1 MSSQD
6 GTNKFNQDST
16 KDMFSL
22 AGISKGTFN
31 QDGISKFNQDGTKI
45 GVEFYKK
52 ETEAQAL
59 ALATKA
65 QEEKP
70 KDNKEDS
77 FEDNKELNKE
87 DS

>member
-1 MSSQD
+1 MS
-6 GTNKFNQDST
+6 
-16 KDMFSL
+16 
-22 AGISKGTFN
+22 N

-52 ETEAQAL
+52 ETEAQVL
-59 ALATKA
+59 AQAIKA

-70 KDNKEDS
+70 RDNKEDS
-77 FEDNKELNKE
+77 FEDNNELNKE